1 MGKVLSLKA
10 IDTIN
15 GAMGRCYAK
24 INGSLEEMI
33 YATKVNADVE
43 KNMKEIPVLGY
54 NGQKNKST
62 GWKGTG
68 TITAYYITSLFRKL
82 MLEYM
87 NTGKDFYMDL
97 YIENE
102 DPSSG
107 TGKQKIWLKNV
118 TITKVTLAMLDVT
131 NTELNEEMPFVFD
144 GAELI
149 EGFDTVYGE

>member
-1 MGKVLSLKA
+1 
-10 IDTIN
+10 
-15 GAMGRCYAK
+15 
-24 INGSLEEMI
+24 
-33 YATKVNADVE
+33 
-43 KNMKEIPVLGY
+43 
-54 NGQKNKST
+54 
-62 GWKGTG
+62 
-68 TITAYYITSLFRKL
+68 

-149 EGFDTVYGE
+149 EGFDIVYGE